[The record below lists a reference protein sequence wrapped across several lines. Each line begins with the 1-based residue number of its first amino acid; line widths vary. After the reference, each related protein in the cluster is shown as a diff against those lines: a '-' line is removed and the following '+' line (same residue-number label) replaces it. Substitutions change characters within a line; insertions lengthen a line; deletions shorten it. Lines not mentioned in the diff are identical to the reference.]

1 MIWQRKIHALTLK
14 EKSIYKSVPGS
25 YNRGAFITML
35 THQKTTE
42 FCSYKWWLYLLML
55 LFLIIYLNLYDIL
68 HTMQLIREGLAVEG
82 NPLMRYLLE
91 KSPAGAV
98 MLKMTVVA
106 FFVTVV
112 GIYARKNFQR
122 ALAASALVATLYSL
136 LAVWHLTGLCLTT
149 WYIATFR

>member
-1 MIWQRKIHALTLK
+1 MFDRPTTFTPHDLA
-14 EKSIYKSVPGS
+14 
-25 YNRGAFITML
+25 RG
-35 THQKTTE
+35 
-42 FCSYKWWLYLLML
+42 WLYLLML

-112 GIYARKNFQR
+112 GIYARINFQR
-122 ALAASALVATLYSL
+122 ALVASALVAMLYSL
-136 LAVWHLTGLCLTT
+136 VAIWHLTGLHLTT
-149 WYIATFR
+149 WYISTFQ